1 MRKVMLQNIV
11 LSGGT
16 TMMPGFA
23 QRIKS
28 TLFHHFEGDFTYSS
42 LNHHANIVAEL
53 NRDIS
58 TWVGGSM
65 VASMSSFE
73 KVFIRKE
80 EYIENGEDRLTL
92 FSKIF

>member
-1 MRKVMLQNIV
+1 MLNNIV

-16 TMMPGFA
+16 TMMPGFP

-28 TLFHHFEGDFTYSS
+28 TLFHHMDNDSTFSLSSQIIAEG
-42 LNHHANIVAEL
+42 

-58 TWVGGSM
+58 TWIGASM
-65 VASMSSFE
+65 IASMSSFD

-80 EYIENGEDRLTL
+80 DYYESGEDRVSL